1 MFIGHFAVG
10 FAAKRL
16 NPKPSL
22 GTYFLAAQ
30 FLDLLWPTFLLLGL
44 ESAEIRQDASN
55 PIPLSFTHY
64 PISHSLLAVVGW
76 GLLFGAVYAVWKK
89 NRNAA
94 FILGLCVV
102 QPLAVRFFGTHTD
115 LPLYPGNSP
124 LLGLG
129 MWRLKIAELVLEVVL
144 LAAGVLSVLQKPP
157 VQKSGSVGYG
167 ILSLVAFLLVVHV
180 LNAFGPPP
188 PSMKAVAW
196 AGQLQWL
203 FVLWG
208 YWIDREKSKS
218 NKKKSIKKAGQP
230 LAV

>member
-10 FAAKRL
+10 FAAKKL

-30 FLDLLWPTFLLLGL
+30 FLDLLWPTFLLLGV

-76 GLLFGAVYAVWKK
+76 GLLFGVVYAIWKK

-102 QPLAVRFFGTHTD
+102 SHWLLDFFVHIPD

-144 LAAGVLSVLQKPP
+144 LAAGVLLYFKT
-157 VQKSGSVGYG
+157 SGAKIGKRSYG
-167 ILSLVAFLLVVHV
+167 TLALVAFLLVVHM

-208 YWIDREKSKS
+208 YWIDRKKSKS
-218 NKKKSIKKAGQP
+218 SNEKSVKKAGQP